1 MKHTI
6 SILVEQNFNALSRIV
21 GLFTGRGF
29 KLDSI
34 SFGTAE
40 EPGISRL
47 TITTSGDENVIE
59 QITRQLEKLI
69 DVIKVTDLTNE
80 PFVERELA
88 LIKVSA
94 SQKSKI
100 DIIQVANVFR
110 GAIID
115 FSKESM
121 TIEITGKEDKI
132 NAAIEMLYPFGLL
145 EVARTGS
152 VALQREY
159 KGHKNTQNI
168 TKQEG

>member
-47 TITTSGDENVIE
+47 TITTSRDENVIE

-110 GAIID
+110 GAIVDI
-115 FSKESM
+115 SKETM
-121 TIEITGKEDKI
+121 TIEITGKEDKV
-132 NAAIEMLYPFGLL
+132 NAAIEMLYSFGLL

-159 KGHKNTQNI
+159 KGLKKIKTI
-168 TKQEG
+168 AMQED